1 MDPLNC
7 LRRTLSISCGIMLCF
22 LHLVIETTNL
32 YHSCKTNVNM
42 RTHEFFIGVIKLFI
56 LFFEVVI
63 VNIELNLQ
71 I

>member
-1 MDPLNC
+1 
-7 LRRTLSISCGIMLCF
+7 
-22 LHLVIETTNL
+22 
-32 YHSCKTNVNM
+32 M

-56 LFFEVVI
+56 LFFEVGI

>member
-1 MDPLNC
+1 
-7 LRRTLSISCGIMLCF
+7 MLCF

-56 LFFEVVI
+56 LFLEVGI